1 MKINKIMA
9 AALTLTLLTPA
20 ATSFA
25 TETQKYELQGETFDS
40 LEAYRNRIIEE
51 INGIKNQETRE
62 DLIASAK
69 STNNSMELSRIYS
82 FALNAKLEE
91 YLQANANK
99 QTVEDEKP
107 SEQPVIDL
115 EKEKAEWILSVDDY
129 NFDEKI
135 KQDYIK
141 RINEARG
148 LADLQNIA
156 LEMYNRSLVN
166 EDNTNNTS
174 ETETPSVEDE
184 TPSEQSTETPAED
197 GTIKEDTTKSES
209 KKTVDQQ
216 KNSSNLNE
224 NSPVQKI
231 NSNNKEAGKN
241 SKTGVGSLSTVVGI
255 LVASAYAYKSTEK
268 EN

>member
-1 MKINKIMA
+1 MKMNKIMA

-25 TETQKYELQGETFDS
+25 TEESPKYELQGETFDS
-40 LEAYRNRIIEE
+40 LESYRARILEE

-69 STNNSMELSRIYS
+69 STNDSMELSRIYS

-91 YLQANANK
+91 YIQANANK
-99 QTVEDEKP
+99 QTVEDETP
-107 SEQPVIDL
+107 AEQPVIDL
-115 EKEKAEWILSVDDY
+115 EKEKAELILSVDDY
-129 NFDEKI
+129 NFKDEKI
-135 KQDYIK
+135 KQEYIK
-141 RINEARG
+141 RINEADG
-148 LADLQNIA
+148 LAELQNIA

-174 ETETPSVEDE
+174 ETETPS
-184 TPSEQSTETPAED
+184 EQSTETPAED

-209 KKTVDQQ
+209 EKTVNQS

-255 LVASAYAYKSTEK
+255 LVASAYAYKSTKK